1 MYKIFEKIRN
11 KFNKF
16 EYIPKVKNFNQA
28 NLFCQN
34 KNSGVYES
42 ELLCKYRFEKLDN
55 YLKKN
60 ENLFNP
66 LAINML
72 LVCIAYFLKNNER
85 KFPKIIDF
93 GGACGENILFLETIF
108 GNDIFENSWI
118 IETPGQVE
126 ESRNWKFAQKLNFS
140 SDINTI
146 LKKNKI
152 DIFFSSAAIN
162 YLENPYDML
171 SFVEKF
177 RLPLICLTR
186 NNFSLKPKPF
196 IQVSNL
202 SENGFGEHLEK
213 FGNPKVWYPSQTIN
227 EKKVKDIFL
236 KNSYELIIDKSI
248 DDSGIINKKTSYSK
262 DLLFKVIQQ

>member
-1 MYKIFEKIRN
+1 MKNLFEKIRN
-11 KFNKF
+11 KFNKLD
-16 EYIPKVKNFNQA
+16 YIPKVKDFNEA

-42 ELLCKYRFEKLDN
+42 ELLCIYRFEKLDN

-60 ENLFNP
+60 KSLFKP

-72 LVCIAYFLKNNER
+72 LVCIAHFLKNNEGR
-85 KFPKIIDF
+85 FPKIIDY
-93 GGACGENILFLETIF
+93 GGACGENILFLATIF
-108 GNDIFENSWI
+108 GNDIFRDSWI
-118 IETPGQVE
+118 IETPGQVD
-126 ESRNWKFAQKLNFS
+126 ESRNWEFAQKLNFS

-146 LKKNKI
+146 LKNNKI
-152 DIFFSSAAIN
+152 DIFFSSCTIN
-162 YLENPYDML
+162 YLENPYDLL
-171 SFVEKF
+171 SLVDKF

-186 NNFSLKPKPF
+186 NNFSFKSQPF

-227 EKKVKDIFL
+227 EKKVKDIFS
-236 KNSYELIIDKSI
+236 KSRYELIIDTSF
-248 DDSGIINKKTSYSK
+248 DDSGIINKKNAYSK
-262 DLLFKVIQQ
+262 DLLFKSIQQ

>member
-1 MYKIFEKIRN
+1 MFKIFEKIRN
-11 KFNKF
+11 KINKF
-16 EYIPKVKNFNQA
+16 EYIPKVKNFNEA

-55 YLKKN
+55 YINKN
-60 ENLFNP
+60 EKLFNP
-66 LAINML
+66 LTTNML
-72 LVCIAYFLKNNER
+72 LVCIAYFLQNNEGR
-85 KFPKIIDF
+85 FPKIIDF

-126 ESRNWKFAQKLNFS
+126 ESRNWQFAQKLNFS
-140 SDINTI
+140 SDIINI

-152 DIFFSSAAIN
+152 DIFFSSCAIN
-162 YLENPYDML
+162 YLANPYDML
-171 SFVEKF
+171 SLVEKF
-177 RLPLICLTR
+177 KLPLICLTR
-186 NNFSLKPKPF
+186 NNFALKPHPF

-213 FGNPKVWYPSQTIN
+213 YGNPKVWYPSQTIN

-236 KNSYELIIDKSI
+236 KSSYELIVDKSI
-248 DDSGIINKKTSYSK
+248 DDSGVINKKISYSK
-262 DLLFKVIQQ
+262 DLLFKAIQ